1 MWKGVKSMHYI
12 SSHQDARSSAASN
25 ILTFDQIGVVRSI
38 REKCGLIENLYSG
51 SQNWIFNIER
61 SKYNKTTIEEL
72 IGSIYHMLD
81 VINDEYHYLN
91 AASEI
96 EKVLLKM
103 NRVKEAAD
111 LYAYRCD
118 RFNA

>member
-1 MWKGVKSMHYI
+1 MWKGVNSMHYVT
-12 SSHQDARSSAASN
+12 SHKDIHSPAASN
-25 ILTFDQIGVVRSI
+25 ILTFDQNGVVRSI

-61 SKYNKTTIEEL
+61 SKYNKNTIEEL

-81 VINDEYHYLN
+81 VINDEYHYLD
-91 AASEI
+91 AAREI

-111 LYAYRCD
+111 LYTYRGD